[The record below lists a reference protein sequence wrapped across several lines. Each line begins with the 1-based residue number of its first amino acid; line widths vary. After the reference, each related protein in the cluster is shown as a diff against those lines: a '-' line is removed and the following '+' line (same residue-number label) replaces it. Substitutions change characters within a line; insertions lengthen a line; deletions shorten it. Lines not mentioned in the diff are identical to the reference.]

1 MEHSFTLCVLVVN
14 HFGVLT
20 RVSSLF
26 SRRGYN
32 IDSLTVGETHDREI
46 SRMTIVSHGD
56 EATKEQIVKQ
66 LNKLID
72 VKQIMVMD
80 EQNTV
85 SRELMLIKVCAD
97 KKCRGEI
104 IEAVNVYRGKI
115 VDLKPKELTI
125 EITGPQSKLDAL
137 IEYLGQFGIIELS
150 RTGITA
156 MGRGDLCLQV

>member
-1 MEHSFTLCVLVVN
+1 MENSFIISVLVSN

-32 IDSLTVGETHDREI
+32 IDSLTVGETHDPTV

-56 EATKEQIVKQ
+56 DATQEQIVKQ
-66 LNKLID
+66 LAKLVD
-72 VKQIMVMD
+72 VKHIMVMD
-80 EQNTV
+80 PENTV
-85 SRELMLIKVCAD
+85 ARELMLIKVNAT
-97 KKCRGEI
+97 KKNRGEI

-115 VDLKPKELTI
+115 VDLKSKQLTI

-137 IEYLGQFGIIELS
+137 IEYLHQYGIIELS

-156 MGRGDLCLQV
+156 MGRGDSCLQ